1 MLKFFQVATNE
12 NDPDKT
18 VSKKKQKEDKDYTA
32 NERIKVNLLDKMAL
46 ECPDKTLKTKA
57 YKKTL
62 EDLGFASWNEV
73 HFRDISEEV
82 FIGTFLNNVKELK

>member
-1 MLKFFQVATNE
+1 MYFMDLISNRTYNIFYSQLK
-12 NDPDKT
+12 
-18 VSKKKQKEDKDYTA
+18 
-32 NERIKVNLLDKMAL
+32 
-46 ECPDKTLKTKA
+46 DKTLKTKA

-73 HFRDISEEV
+73 HFRDISKEV